1 MLLAEV
7 AGIFGGLLW
16 LAGFTEDTGGSEK
29 RTLLLDLEVGKGS
42 GLALKFLSNFLLET
56 SGDL

>member
-1 MLLAEV
+1 M
-7 AGIFGGLLW
+7 AGIFGGLLG